1 MQMPYRK
8 LALLLVDRQ
17 HGIYEI
23 DISFRLEDA
32 IERHGSAISIPKG
45 EYRIGFISGVGMD
58 LSVRSAV

>member
-8 LALLLVDRQ
+8 LALLLIDRKHSVD
-17 HGIYEI
+17 EI

-32 IERHGSAISIPKG
+32 VERHGSAISIPKG

-58 LSVRSAV
+58 VSVRSAV